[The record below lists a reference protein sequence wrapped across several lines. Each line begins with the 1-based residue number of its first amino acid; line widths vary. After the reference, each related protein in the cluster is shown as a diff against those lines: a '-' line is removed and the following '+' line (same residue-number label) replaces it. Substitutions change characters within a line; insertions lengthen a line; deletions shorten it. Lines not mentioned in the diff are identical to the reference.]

1 MKNCSVYSGLV
12 IYELKDIWYLKK
24 RFCQCHILMNKVK
37 IMCHYNDLL
46 CYLSVFILNL
56 KFLNKCCT
64 VLIKLHWNIFSMSTN
79 WRYLSKYFLLFVCIP
94 LCIFIILSLSIFI
107 HTTKILLVSLV
118 WSAMYVYFHCK
129 ALVGFFAACFASFDQ
144 TKYVHDTYSHSMFQ
158 GVKEKIN

>member
-1 MKNCSVYSGLV
+1 
-12 IYELKDIWYLKK
+12 
-24 RFCQCHILMNKVK
+24 
-37 IMCHYNDLL
+37 MCHYNDFL
-46 CYLSVFILNL
+46 CYLSVFMLNL

-79 WRYLSKYFLLFVCIP
+79 WRYLSKYFLLFFCIP

-129 ALVGFFAACFASFDQ
+129 AVISTGSGIFHGLFCFLWSDKICAW
-144 TKYVHDTYSHSMFQ
+144 YVFTFHVSRCKRED
-158 GVKEKIN
+158 